1 MTPNNEE
8 NKQKKKKGKE
18 TEKSYQEHLAIFI
31 QQMITEC
38 LYARHF
44 LGVRNILVIE
54 SDPIDATNLQEFG
67 GQN

>member
-1 MTPNNEE
+1 M
-8 NKQKKKKGKE
+8 KISKKKKKGGQRNRE
-18 TEKSYQEHLAIFI
+18 IIPRTSGELFI